1 MLTRSLADVR
11 LRDVGY
17 EQTEW
22 ACSGHAESYRAPA
35 GLPTDGR
42 WTFEVRDRAEFTTR
56 VLIRRPSDEGRFS
69 GTVVVEWLNVSSGSD
84 SAPVFGFS
92 GPELTRAGHV
102 WVGVSAQWAGI
113 VAAPALVDVGASGLV
128 ALQSADPLRYGSL
141 VHPGDAY
148 AYDVFTQVVDSLLE
162 DRPEPL
168 DDLDIQRVVAVGES
182 QSAYA
187 LVTYVNGVQ
196 PRSERFDG
204 FLIHSRGRGALPL
217 GDAGRGADV
226 EGSRGDPPVLI
237 RDDLD
242 VPVLVLQTETDVLGF
257 LDSLS
262 CRQPDTGRF
271 RCWEVAGAAHA
282 DLSLIGELETMLGCA
297 DPVNR
302 GQQRFVVRSA
312 LRHLVDWAGTGTAP
326 PSASPLAVAVD
337 ESGSTV
343 RRRFE
348 TDELGNVLGGVRTPC
363 VDAAV
368 ETLSGLCRDGESH
381 VCQLFGRR
389 LALPDA
395 VLRDRYP
402 TLASYREAY
411 TAATDR
417 AIDDGFI
424 LGDDRDE
431 VLEDA
436 PADVI
441 TW

>member
-42 WTFEVRDRAEFTTR
+42 WTFEVRDHAEFTTR
-56 VLIRRPSDEGRFS
+56 VLIRRPRDDSRFS

-128 ALQSADPLRYGSL
+128 ALQSADPLRYGGL

-148 AYDVFTQVVDSLLE
+148 AYDVFTQVVDSLLD
-162 DRPEPL
+162 DRSEPL
-168 DDLDIQRVVAVGES
+168 AGLGIERVVAVGES

-226 EGSRGDPPVLI
+226 EGSRGDPPVL
-237 RDDLD
+237 DL
-242 VPVLVLQTETDVLGF
+242 
-257 LDSLS
+257 
-262 CRQPDTGRF
+262 
-271 RCWEVAGAAHA
+271 
-282 DLSLIGELETMLGCA
+282 
-297 DPVNR
+297 R
-302 GQQRFVVRSA
+302 GVS
-312 LRHLVDWAGTGTAP
+312 
-326 PSASPLAVAVD
+326 
-337 ESGSTV
+337 
-343 RRRFE
+343 
-348 TDELGNVLGGVRTPC
+348 
-363 VDAAV
+363 
-368 ETLSGLCRDGESH
+368 
-381 VCQLFGRR
+381 
-389 LALPDA
+389 
-395 VLRDRYP
+395 
-402 TLASYREAY
+402 
-411 TAATDR
+411 
-417 AIDDGFI
+417 
-424 LGDDRDE
+424 
-431 VLEDA
+431 
-436 PADVI
+436 
-441 TW
+441 

>member
-1 MLTRSLADVR
+1 
-11 LRDVGY
+11 
-17 EQTEW
+17 
-22 ACSGHAESYRAPA
+22 
-35 GLPTDGR
+35 
-42 WTFEVRDRAEFTTR
+42 
-56 VLIRRPSDEGRFS
+56 
-69 GTVVVEWLNVSSGSD
+69 
-84 SAPVFGFS
+84 
-92 GPELTRAGHV
+92 
-102 WVGVSAQWAGI
+102 
-113 VAAPALVDVGASGLV
+113 
-128 ALQSADPLRYGSL
+128 YGGL